1 MNIKKPVI
9 PTTERLAEA
18 LEELGDPRLDEM
30 IKRARQGF
38 YDDYKSPYPF
48 PLLKL
53 KLELQ
58 SAGYTWMVNR
68 VIAGEFDATYEE
80 AREWFEKEGR
90 HLILGEGG
98 KEQ

>member
-1 MNIKKPVI
+1 MANI
-9 PTTERLAEA
+9 PTTERLARA

-38 YDDYKSPYPF
+38 YDDYKSPYTF

-68 VIAGEFDATYEE
+68 VIAGEFDATDEE

-98 KEQ
+98 KEL